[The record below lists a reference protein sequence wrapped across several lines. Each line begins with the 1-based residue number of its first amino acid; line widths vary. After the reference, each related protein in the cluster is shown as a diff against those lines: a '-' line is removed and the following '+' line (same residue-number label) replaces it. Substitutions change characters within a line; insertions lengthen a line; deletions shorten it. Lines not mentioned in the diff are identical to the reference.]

1 MNRTATTVMKLSLII
16 IATFALMI
24 RAGDCVAAVD
34 AAGIMHDSNTIKRVD
49 DEIATLTFHF
59 IATDETEKQVV
70 YTMVWKN
77 MAGKKGYDNKAIFFT
92 ESPLDRK
99 GVGYLGWLH
108 SYDSDEAD
116 DEWIYLPELRMTRRL
131 VPHQRGHKQND
142 DEFGRSLLNRDNL
155 DPRPSRLDEYRL
167 AGEETY
173 ENQPHY
179 QIGSTPRQGAESLQ
193 TNTGNDDTPVAR
205 RVYWVNKD
213 TLRISRVQSFDA
225 EGNELLDIKFHWI
238 EKDGYWLWQRVEAT
252 APASGDKTVLEISDI
267 KINNGLNDRVF
278 SKRILEQGGSRFH

>member
-1 MNRTATTVMKLSLII
+1 MHHIATTVRKFPLII
-16 IATFALMI
+16 IATLLVMI
-24 RAGDCVAAVD
+24 RPGDCLAAVD
-34 AAGIMHDSNTIKRVD
+34 ADSIMRDSKALKRVD
-49 DEIATLTFHF
+49 DEIATLTFRF
-59 IATDETEKQVV
+59 IAADETEKQVI

-77 MAGKKGYDNKAIFFT
+77 MGGNKGYDNKAIFFT

-99 GVGYLGWLH
+99 GVAYLGWLRN
-108 SYDSDEAD
+108 YDSDEAD

-131 VPHQRGHKQND
+131 VPHERGHKQND

-155 DPRPSRLDEYRL
+155 DPRPSRRDEYRL

-173 ENQPHY
+173 ADQPHY
-179 QIGSTPRQGAESLQ
+179 LISSTPRQGAGSLQ
-193 TNTGNDDTPVAR
+193 SAGEDDGTPVAR

-225 EGNELLDIKFHWI
+225 EGNELLDIKFHWS

-252 APASGDKTVLEISDI
+252 APASGEKTVLEISDI

-278 SKRILEQGGSRFH
+278 SKRNLEQGAGRFH